1 MQFDIIEMEKA
12 LDSLVE
18 LGLDRKIATA
28 TIEKWFGK
36 QTKIN
41 DVELRFIEIQL
52 QKDRGK
58 NGNAK

>member
-1 MQFDIIEMEKA
+1 MQFNIIEMEKA

-18 LGLDRKIATA
+18 LGFNREVASA

-52 QKDRGK
+52 QKDKGK
-58 NGNAK
+58 NDNAK